1 MFQDWDREST
11 PLKPKGGDAKFLPK
25 QLEKFSGEEGENI
38 FVQLEVEGDPV
49 PKIEWFKGFK
59 DLSMEGGRF
68 KSWTNGAMNQV
79 VLGIENIKQED
90 EGAYKCVLNGTVEHE
105 FSVYVT
111 GKTHLS
117 IS

>member
-1 MFQDWDREST
+1 M
-11 PLKPKGGDAKFLPK
+11 
-25 QLEKFSGEEGENI
+25 
-38 FVQLEVEGDPV
+38 QLEVEGDPV

-68 KSWTNGAMNQV
+68 KSWTDGTKNQA

-111 GKTHLS
+111 GELTNNTLLNVGPTMKAPAYF
-117 IS
+117 